1 MTTTRRKPPPPVA
14 KWVPLETP
22 RLILRD
28 IRPADHDDCHEYAI
42 DPQVIRYMDWG
53 PNTPA
58 ITRKVMAGWM
68 KDQLKWPRAIVN
80 MAVEH
85 QAHGKMIG
93 ALRFA
98 VIDQARLTC
107 DFGYSFNSGYWNQGY
122 ATEAAG
128 ALLPLAFDT
137 LGLHRM
143 IATCDARNTGSWRVM
158 EKLGMRREALFHHDV
173 KARDGW
179 RDSYLYALLADE
191 WRAGAGG

>member
-1 MTTTRRKPPPPVA
+1 MRTRKPPPIA
-14 KWVPLETP
+14 KWTPLETP

-28 IRPADHDDCHEYAI
+28 IRPGDRDDCHEYAT
-42 DPQVIRYMDWG
+42 DPAVIRYMDWG
-53 PNTPA
+53 PNTPE
-58 ITRKVMAGWM
+58 ITAKVMAGWM

-85 QAHGKMIG
+85 KADGKMIG
-93 ALRFA
+93 AQRFA
-98 VIDQARLTC
+98 VIDKARRTC

-122 ATEAAG
+122 ATEAAS

-137 LGLHRM
+137 LDLHRM
-143 IATCDARNTGSWRVM
+143 IATCDTRNTGSWRVM
-158 EKLGMRREALFHHDV
+158 EKLGMRREATFHHDV

-191 WRAGAGG
+191 WRAGSRG